1 MEIRKQLDEV
11 LDYFRTPFEQGGL
24 QFDSI
29 VNKFDKDNSRNFG
42 HQLKA
47 ILEKLERDKLIFKT
61 TTSYGMELEI
71 HYYHITIEGRLFEGY
86 VQQNNDELTQKGILA
101 NDLKRRIRNDR
112 FVVLGAVWA
121 AIAAIGLLIVET
133 MIHGSELYWT
143 MAAWF
148 GKFPPP

>member
-11 LDYFRTPFEQGGL
+11 LDYFKTPFEQGGL

-29 VNKFDKDNSRNFG
+29 VNKFDKDNSKNFG

-61 TTSYGMELEI
+61 TTTYMEFEI
-71 HYYHITIEGRLFEGY
+71 DYYHITIEGRLFEGF
-86 VQQNNDELTQKGILA
+86 VKQNNEEIIQKDILA

-112 FVVLGAVWA
+112 FVTQGAVWA

-133 MIHGSELYWT
+133 MIHHSELYW
-143 MAAWF
+143 MVMAWF
-148 GKFPPP
+148 DKFPPP